1 MFNERHRTSPFGRMS
16 EPQATMTKKQAILLV
31 CEREG
36 LSTVGASELELIRRR
51 VGELLGGPRA
61 PSRTYII
68 QVLQE
73 AGKRVLVH
81 DRYTAVIPDEPYAS
95 ELAGLL
101 KFDTFEAA
109 EATLEHLTQR
119 YRHYK
124 QLGDAKGAAYVRQLA
139 LVGKQRARA
148 AARAARSPD
157 KRAVK
162 AEIAN
167 WFTVWLYSPDVFADW
182 LILRKQA
189 PEFLA
194 RFGRVAAA
202 ADASLKNHGTN
213 SRRCSD
219 HQ

>member
-1 MFNERHRTSPFGRMS
+1 
-16 EPQATMTKKQAILLV
+16 MTKKQAILLV